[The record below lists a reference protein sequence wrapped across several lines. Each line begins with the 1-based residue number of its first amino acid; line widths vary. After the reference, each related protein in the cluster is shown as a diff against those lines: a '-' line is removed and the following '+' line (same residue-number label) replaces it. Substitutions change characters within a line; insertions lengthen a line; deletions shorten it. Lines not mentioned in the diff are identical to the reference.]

1 MRPEISERTMELE
14 CAVLDF
20 PGAIDY
26 YMFVVRIKNPWSET
40 IMENGN
46 IRVIS
51 RAFSILIHLAQEKHP
66 LGITEIAS
74 AVSLPKATVYRIL
87 DSLEAERAVMNRG
100 GEYELGPVTLLL
112 ADAYRRQ
119 VGFSEVARPHL
130 LSLRN
135 ETKETVH
142 LFVYEKGEFYYLD
155 KIESPFQVRMHSRIG
170 GKASI
175 LRLSAGKA
183 LLACFSA
190 ENLKELHEP
199 VPPEVVREF
208 PDILERG
215 YAVDDEQNEKG
226 LRCVGAAILDA
237 DGNPRGAVS
246 VSAPVYRFP
255 PELVDRYGKLVS
267 GVAEAVTREIGSFEK
282 CVSSS

>member
-1 MRPEISERTMELE
+1 
-14 CAVLDF
+14 
-20 PGAIDY
+20 
-26 YMFVVRIKNPWSET
+26 
-40 IMENGN
+40 MENGN

-51 RAFSILIHLAQEKHP
+51 RAFSILVHLAQEKRS

-87 DSLEAERAVMNRG
+87 DSLQAERAVLNRG
-100 GEYELGPVTLLL
+100 GEYELGPVTLFL
-112 ADAYRRQ
+112 ADAYRSQ
-119 VGFSEVARPHL
+119 VGFAEVARPHL

-155 KIESPFQVRMHSRIG
+155 KIESPYQVRMHSRIG
-170 GKASI
+170 GRASI
-175 LRLSAGKA
+175 FRLSAGKA
-183 LLACFSA
+183 LLARFSA
-190 ENLKELHEP
+190 EELKELHEP

-208 PDILERG
+208 SDILTRG
-215 YAVDDEQNEKG
+215 YAVDDEQNEQG
-226 LRCVGAAILDA
+226 LRCVGAAIIDSR
-237 DGNPRGAVS
+237 GRPRGAVS

-255 PELVDRYGKLVS
+255 PELVERYGKLVS

-282 CVSSS
+282 CVCSS